1 VALDGAPQLM
11 IFRKAPSLQPEEHA
25 AAAAAAERLSAL
37 VIRSRIELA
46 SYPTFEPPAPA
57 AVVEQRFWTP
67 EEVLAGSNG

>member
-25 AAAAAAERLSAL
+25 AAAAAERLSAL

-46 SYPTFEPPAPA
+46 SYPTYEPPAPA

>member
-11 IFRKAPSLQPEEHA
+11 IFRKAPSLQPEEH
-25 AAAAAAERLSAL
+25 AAAERLSAL

-57 AVVEQRFWTP
+57 AVVEQRFWTS